1 MPLYGRA
8 FGHTDGLG
16 CAFHGHGGDS
26 DGADGVG
33 GSWEAGV
40 WDYKALPR
48 PGAAEEVD
56 EEVGA
61 SWSFDEG
68 RRVLVSYDNVR
79 VAGKKAGFI
88 GECGLGGGMWWE
100 SSGDRSGVEGRSLIA
115 TVCLCFSFSRFSLF
129 LVFGLWFGLGGWVV
143 VSMVMMV
150 GWSEGK
156 RRQRLIRSVDC
167 RSWMRWVGRM
177 AGRWTGARTGWRIRS
192 RSTII

>member
-1 MPLYGRA
+1 M
-8 FGHTDGLG
+8 
-16 CAFHGHGGDS
+16 
-26 DGADGVG
+26 ADGVG

-68 RRVLVSYDNVR
+68 RRVLVSYDNVS
-79 VAGKKAGFI
+79 VAGKKARFI

-100 SSGDRSGVEGRSLIA
+100 TSGDRSGVEGGSLIA
-115 TVCLCFSFSRFSLF
+115 TVCCVF
-129 LVFGLWFGLGGWVV
+129 LSPFFFGFGFWFVVCGSGWVGGGVWGGGWVV
-143 VSMVMMV
+143 GDMVMMV

-156 RRQRLIRSVDC
+156 RRQRLICSVDC

-177 AGRWTGARTGWRIRS
+177 AGRWTGARTGLRIRS